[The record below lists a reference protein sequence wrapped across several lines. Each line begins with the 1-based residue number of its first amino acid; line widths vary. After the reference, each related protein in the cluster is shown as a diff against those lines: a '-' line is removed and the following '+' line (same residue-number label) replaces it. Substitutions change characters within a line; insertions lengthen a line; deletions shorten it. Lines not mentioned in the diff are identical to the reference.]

1 MNLSEKSARSDTLL
15 NIIFTSSTVIELLL
29 AVDESDAVEC
39 VREDEAEEMLGN
51 VGVEGVVASTKDDAD
66 DWPTSDS

>member
-29 AVDESDAVEC
+29 AVDESDAVDC
-39 VREDEAEEMLGN
+39 VREDEAEEVLGK
-51 VGVEGVVASTKDDAD
+51 VGVEGVVASKEDTE
-66 DWPTSDS
+66 DWPRNNS